1 VICVS
6 ATYRGDVGID
16 KITSILKNSVFI
28 KPPRQLQEKELQLE
42 VFGEI
47 ADVPAK
53 AI

>member
-1 VICVS
+1 VK
-6 ATYRGDVGID
+6 
-16 KITSILKNSVFI
+16 KITSILLNSTFV
-28 KPPRQLQEKELQLE
+28 KPPQQLKEKELQLE